1 MKTSAAVAA
10 AVVCILFLGARSVH
24 AQDQTAPV
32 AAPPAA
38 ASQAAPAAAPIDPAK
53 AADIQR
59 LIEVAG
65 MKDLMAQT
73 MGAMEANIRPNLEGS
88 LPPGEYRARLI
99 DLFFE
104 KFRAKLTIQDFLD
117 MAAAAY
123 DKYLTDDDIKG
134 LIQFYQTPLGQ
145 KTLTILPKLTLEL
158 QSEGMK
164 KGEDAGRDAMNEVLT
179 EHPDLAKALQ
189 DAAQNPAPPP
199 PAR

>member
-10 AVVCILFLGARSVH
+10 AVVCFLFVGARSVR
-24 AQDQTAPV
+24 AQDQAAP
-32 AAPPAA
+32 ATAPPAA
-38 ASQAAPAAAPIDPAK
+38 ASPTAPAAAPIDPAK

-73 MGAMEANIRPNLEGS
+73 MDSMEANIRPNLEGS
-88 LPPGEYRARLI
+88 LPPGEYRSRLI

-145 KTLTILPKLTLEL
+145 KTLTILPKLTVEL

-164 KGEDAGRDAMNEVLT
+164 KGEEAGRDAMNEVLT

-189 DAAQNPAPPP
+189 DAAQGNVPP
-199 PAR
+199 R

>member
-1 MKTSAAVAA
+1 
-10 AVVCILFLGARSVH
+10 
-24 AQDQTAPV
+24 
-32 AAPPAA
+32 
-38 ASQAAPAAAPIDPAK
+38 
-53 AADIQR
+53 
-59 LIEVAG
+59 
-65 MKDLMAQT
+65 

-145 KTLTILPKLTLEL
+145 KTLTILPKLTAEL
-158 QSEGMK
+158 QTEGMK

-189 DAAQNPAPPP
+189 DAAQGNPPP
-199 PAR
+199 R

>member
-10 AVVCILFLGARSVH
+10 VVLCFFFVGARSVH
-24 AQDQTAPV
+24 AQDQAAPA

-65 MKDLMAQT
+65 MKDLLTQT
-73 MGAMEANIRPNLEGS
+73 MGSMEANIRPNLEGS

-164 KGEDAGRDAMNEVLT
+164 KGEEAGRDAMNEVLT

-189 DAAQNPAPPP
+189 DAAQGNAPP
-199 PAR
+199 R